1 MPRLNTR
8 LRRLEQAAAA
18 RESDRVATDYSAMA
32 RAITLDT
39 VCAEQWGAIRDRCW
53 RRFGP
58 GPWSLRDLV
67 IAEPE
72 AAGEIKALWDRLA
85 SVVPSARR

>member
-1 MPRLNTR
+1 
-8 LRRLEQAAAA
+8 
-18 RESDRVATDYSAMA
+18 MA
-32 RAITLDT
+32 RAITLDP

-72 AAGEIKALWDRLA
+72 AAGEVRALDRRLQA
-85 SVVPSARR
+85 IGVRMN